1 MTLNLNGLLID
12 NCLFPNDCLYDL
24 ENLIWIKFVNKTN
37 GQTGGSKEFLIGIT
51 PVYAYI
57 TGKITNLKV
66 KPIGSL
72 IERNKSIGSVES
84 LVHFGIIRSPFKGKI
99 VAINER
105 AIDNPKIVNDSPFGN
120 GWIAKI
126 MASNDHADTDS
137 VKKIGE
143 CKDDLLVQVRK
154 YHVKCFKLFPDF
166 QMFEIGTEC
175 SATLAKLD
183 EFMENS
189 MQKGQVIRLVS
200 DDPTADLELVR
211 WADQK
216 KQEIVEILEEKNVAY
231 SASGNNGDKNLFNI
245 IIRKKED

>member
-1 MTLNLNGLLID
+1 MTSNGFLID
-12 NCLFPNDCLYDL
+12 NCLFPIDYLYDL
-24 ENLIWIKFVNKTN
+24 ENLVWIKFVNKTN
-37 GQTGGSKEFLIGIT
+37 IQTGISNEFLIGIT

-66 KPIGSL
+66 KPVGSL

-84 LVHFGIIRSPFKGKI
+84 LVHFGIIRSPLQGKI
-99 VAINER
+99 VEINER
-105 AIDNPKIVNDSPFGN
+105 AIDNPKVVNDSPFGN

-126 MASNDHADTDS
+126 KTTNDRDDTDFA
-137 VKKIGE
+137 KKIDD
-143 CKDDLLVQVRK
+143 CKDDLIAQIRK

-200 DDPTADLELVR
+200 DDPTADLELLR
-211 WADQK
+211 WADQNH
-216 KQEIVEILEEKNVAY
+216 QEIVEILKEKNKAY
-231 SASGNNGDKNLFNI
+231 SSSENNGDINLFNI

>member
-1 MTLNLNGLLID
+1 LTSNGFLID
-12 NCLFPNDCLYDL
+12 NCLFPTDYLYDL
-24 ENLIWIKFVNKTN
+24 ENMVWIKFVNKTN
-37 GQTGGSKEFLIGIT
+37 AQTGISNEFLIGIT

-84 LVHFGIIRSPFKGKI
+84 LVHFGIIRSPLKGKI
-99 VAINER
+99 VEINER
-105 AIDNPKIVNDSPFGN
+105 AMDNPKVVNDSPFGN

-126 MASNDHADTDS
+126 KATNDHDVTDFA
-137 VKKIGE
+137 KKIDD
-143 CKDDLLVQVRK
+143 CKDDLLAQIRK

-200 DDPTADLELVR
+200 DDPTADLELLR
-211 WADQK
+211 WADQNH
-216 KQEIVEILEEKNVAY
+216 QEIVEILKEKNKAY
-231 SASGNNGDKNLFNI
+231 SSSENNGEINLFNI
-245 IIRKKED
+245 IIRKKEE

>member
-1 MTLNLNGLLID
+1 LTLSGLLID
-12 NCLFPNDCLYDL
+12 NCLFPNDYLYDL
-24 ENLIWIKFVNKTN
+24 ENLIWIKFVNNTN
-37 GQTGGSKEFLIGIT
+37 GQKSVSNEFLIGIT

-57 TGKITNLKV
+57 TGKINSLRV

-84 LVHFGIIRSPFKGKI
+84 LVHFGIIRSPLKGKI
-99 VAINER
+99 IEINER

-126 MASNDHADTDS
+126 MTSNDTGDIDS
-137 VKKIGE
+137 AKKIDD
-143 CKDDLLVQVRK
+143 CKDDLLAQIRK
-154 YHVKCFKLFPDF
+154 HHVKCFKLFPDF

-183 EFMENS
+183 EFIKNS

-200 DDPTADLELVR
+200 DDPTADLELLR
-211 WADQK
+211 WADQNH
-216 KQEIVEILEEKNVAY
+216 QEIVEILKEKNKTY
-231 SASGNNGDKNLFNI
+231 SVSGNNGDTYFFNI
-245 IIRKKED
+245 IIRKKEG